1 MILFFVFGLKLIKDG
16 YETENNE
23 GMLEE
28 LREVELEMDL
38 LNSSQDIGINFY
50 ISLRKLKDIIRAKIT
65 LRTTI

>member
-50 ISLRKLKDIIRAKIT
+50 ISFRKLKDIIRAKIT

>member
-1 MILFFVFGLKLIKDG
+1 MILFFIFGLKLIKDG

-38 LNSSQDIGINFY
+38 LN
-50 ISLRKLKDIIRAKIT
+50 
-65 LRTTI
+65 